1 MGIGLYFCY
10 IRNMKTSEETQDFVR
25 QFYAQVAKT
34 TEGCCGKPA
43 AISTKAEELGYS
55 HEELQSVP
63 EGAEMGLGCGNPLS
77 SASLKEGETVLDLG
91 SGGGFDCFLAA
102 RQVGESGKVIGVDM
116 TPEMV
121 ARAQANALLGHY
133 TNVEFRL
140 GKIEHLPVGDATI
153 DVIIS
158 NCVINLS
165 AEKQKVFSEAFRV
178 LKPGG
183 RLAISDVV
191 ATGPLPEAMKQ
202 DPELLGCCIAGA
214 LTVPEIEE
222 GLAAAGFEKIDVKIK
237 PESRQFIQHWASEL
251 KAEDYVVS
259 ATITAIKPMPKQ
271 SPVHS

>member
-1 MGIGLYFCY
+1 
-10 IRNMKTSEETQDFVR
+10 MKTSEATQDFVR

-34 TEGCCGKPA
+34 TGGCCGKPA
-43 AISTKAEELGYS
+43 VASTKAEELGYS

-271 SPVHS
+271 SPVRS

>member
-1 MGIGLYFCY
+1 
-10 IRNMKTSEETQDFVR
+10 MKTFEETQDFLR
-25 QFYAQVAKT
+25 QFYTQVAKT
-34 TEGCCGKPA
+34 TGGCCGKPA
-43 AISTKAEELGYS
+43 ATSTKAEELGYS
-55 HEELQSVP
+55 YEELQSVP

-116 TPEMV
+116 TPEMI

-140 GKIEHLPVGDATI
+140 GKIEHLPVDDATI

-237 PESRQFIQHWASEL
+237 PESRQFIQHWASKL

-259 ATITAIKPMPKQ
+259 ATITAIKPIPKQ
-271 SPVHS
+271 SPVRS